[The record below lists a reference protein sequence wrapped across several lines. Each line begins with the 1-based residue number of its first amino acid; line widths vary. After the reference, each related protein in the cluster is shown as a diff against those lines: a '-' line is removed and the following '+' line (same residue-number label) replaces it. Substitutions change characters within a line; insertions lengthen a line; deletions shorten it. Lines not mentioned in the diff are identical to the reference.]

1 MSAEPVETI
10 ARVMNLAGIHARPA
24 AQLVKLASCFRCE
37 IEVGKDGLMVNAK
50 SIMGVMMLAAE
61 HGSDLHIRCRGAD
74 ASDACEALAALVAS
88 GFEEEM

>member
-1 MSAEPVETI
+1 MSGEAVETT
-10 ARVMNLAGIHARPA
+10 AKVVNLAGIHARPA
-24 AQLVKLASCFRCE
+24 AALVKLAARFSCE

-61 HGSDLHIRCRGAD
+61 HGSDLHIRCMGAD